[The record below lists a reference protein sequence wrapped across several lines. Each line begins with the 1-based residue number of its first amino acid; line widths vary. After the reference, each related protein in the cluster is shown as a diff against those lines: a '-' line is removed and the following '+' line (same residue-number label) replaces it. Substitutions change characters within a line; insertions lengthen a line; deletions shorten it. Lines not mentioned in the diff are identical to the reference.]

1 MATAAWE
8 MFAFNVNTDSQVL
21 EFFNNN
27 SSKVWKYVQTH
38 DKRKWK
44 LGASTYTVIFLIS
57 FFYISQKCIL
67 HDKYVCSTPFQM
79 Q

>member
-21 EFFNNN
+21 EFFNI
-27 SSKVWKYVQTH
+27 SLKVQTH

-57 FFYISQKCIL
+57 FFYISQKCTL